1 MSGNKNSLYSKALLF
16 TIVATITVL
25 IGTFVTMFY
34 PMMRPEMHPKLENL
48 KPFTPLQLAGRDVY
62 MREGCMNCHTQT
74 VRPLKADV
82 LRYGDYSKAGEFF
95 YDRPHLWGSKRTGPD
110 LARIGGKYPDDW
122 HYQHM
127 ANPQAFYEKSN
138 MPKYD
143 FLTNKK
149 IDIDKTVA
157 GLKVLGI
164 SYKPEEIEQ
173 LKSKNEMDAIVAY
186 LQQLGTS
193 VSKKVVVSVDANT
206 VEEKSPLS
214 GKSEAVAEGQR
225 LYKIECVG
233 CHGKNAEGNIGPA
246 FADSQRTEKELF
258 IIIANG
264 SEGAMPGYANQF
276 TREKIWAMVE
286 YVKSLKK
293 Q

>member
-1 MSGNKNSLYSKALLF
+1 MSENGKGLYSKALLF
-16 TIVATITVL
+16 TLVAAVTVL
-25 IGTFVTMFY
+25 IGTIVTMFY
-34 PMMRPEMHPKLENL
+34 PMLRDEMHPKLESL
-48 KPFTPLQLAGRDVY
+48 KPFTALQLAGRDIY
-62 MREGCMNCHTQT
+62 QREGCMNCHTQT

-82 LRYGDYSKAGEFF
+82 LRYGDYSKAGEFY

-110 LARIGGKYPDDW
+110 LARLGGKYPDDW

-143 FLTNKK
+143 FLAKNK
-149 IDIDKTVA
+149 ININQTVA
-157 GLKVLGI
+157 GMKALGFP
-164 SYKPEEIEQ
+164 YTQDDIEQ
-173 LKSKNEMDAIVAY
+173 LKTKTEMDAIVAY

-193 VSKKVVVSVDANT
+193 VAKKQVILVDANS
-206 VEEKSPLS
+206 VEVTSPVA
-214 GKSEAVAEGQR
+214 GKSDAVAEGER

-233 CHGKNAEGNIGPA
+233 CHGKNGEGNIGPA
-246 FADSQRTEKELF
+246 FADSTRGDKDLF
-258 IIIANG
+258 LLIANG

-276 TREKIWAMVE
+276 TREQIWALVE
-286 YVKSLKK
+286 YSKSFKK